1 MTEREY
7 GTICLNLG
15 FMSGMFFAASGD
27 MPAEFSAAS
36 NVIRAICERQILPE
50 FPNIRRLSEMVK
62 LTGKTAA
69 PVPETQTETQE
80 DPKHREE
87 AEFKRSVCERLDA
100 FRRENGLGSLKE
112 LAKIVNYRIS
122 QDNIVRIF
130 NREPVAFL
138 HYQHLNTAL
147 NKWEERKMKG
157 DNTVCQ
163 SEN

>member
-1 MTEREY
+1 MTKNEY

-27 MPAEFSAAS
+27 MPDEFARAS
-36 NVIRAICERQILPE
+36 NLIRAICERQIVEENETPE
-50 FPNIRRLSEMVK
+50 SGQAQRPATTTEPEK
-62 LTGKTAA
+62 PA
-69 PVPETQTETQE
+69 PEEA
-80 DPKHREE
+80 DKKAE

-100 FRRENGLGSLKE
+100 FRQENKLGSFKE
-112 LAKIVNYRIS
+112 LAKLAKNIS
-122 QDNIVRIF
+122 ADTITRIF

-147 NKWEERKMKG
+147 NKWEEQKMKG

>member
-1 MTEREY
+1 MTKNEY

-27 MPAEFSAAS
+27 MPEEFARAS
-36 NVIRAICERQILPE
+36 NIIRAICSWQITEENETPE
-50 FPNIRRLSEMVK
+50 SGRAQIPTPTTEPEK
-62 LTGKTAA
+62 PA
-69 PVPETQTETQE
+69 PEETE
-80 DPKHREE
+80 KKVE

-100 FRRENGLGSLKE
+100 FRQEYKLGSFKE
-112 LAKIVNYRIS
+112 LAKLAKNIS
-122 QDNIVRIF
+122 ADTITRIF

-157 DNTVCQ
+157 DNTACQ
-163 SEN
+163 SES

>member
-1 MTEREY
+1 MTKNEY

-100 FRRENGLGSLKE
+100 FRKEYKLGSFKE
-112 LAKIVNYRIS
+112 LAKLAKNIS
-122 QDNIVRIF
+122 ADTITRIF

>member
-1 MTEREY
+1 MTKNEY

-27 MPAEFSAAS
+27 MPDEFARAS
-36 NVIRAICERQILPE
+36 NIIRAICSWQIAEDNETPE
-50 FPNIRRLSEMVK
+50 SGRAQRP
-62 LTGKTAA
+62 A
-69 PVPETQTETQE
+69 PTTEPEKPAPEE
-80 DPKHREE
+80 AEKKAE

-100 FRRENGLGSLKE
+100 FRQEYKLGSFKE
-112 LAKIVNYRIS
+112 LAKLAKNIS
-122 QDNIVRIF
+122 ADTITRIF

-157 DNTVCQ
+157 DNTACQ
-163 SEN
+163 SES

>member
-36 NVIRAICERQILPE
+36 NVIRAICERQIVEENETPE
-50 FPNIRRLSEMVK
+50 SEQARRP
-62 LTGKTAA
+62 A
-69 PVPETQTETQE
+69 PTTEPEKPAPEETEN
-80 DPKHREE
+80 KAE
-87 AEFKRSVCERLDA
+87 AEFKRAVCERLDA
-100 FRRENGLGSLKE
+100 FRQEYKLGSFKE

-122 QDNIVRIF
+122 QDNIFRIF
-130 NREPVAFL
+130 NRKPVDISK
-138 HYQHLNTAL
+138 YRIPNTAL
-147 NKWEERKMKG
+147 NKWEAQKMKG
-157 DNTVCQ
+157 DNTACQ